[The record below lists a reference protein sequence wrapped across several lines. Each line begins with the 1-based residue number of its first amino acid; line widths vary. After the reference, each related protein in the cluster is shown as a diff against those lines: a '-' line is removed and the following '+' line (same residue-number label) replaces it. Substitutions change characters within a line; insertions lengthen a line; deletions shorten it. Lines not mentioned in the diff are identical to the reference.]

1 MATFTLED
9 LRSSIE
15 VMVFPKMMAEVGH
28 LLADDVIVITSG
40 RIDRRDDTPK
50 LVPLEVSVFEPVV
63 DASPPLRL
71 QLSSSRLDDATLGRL
86 RTLFT
91 DFPGESEVLI
101 LLDDRD
107 VVRLGDDFLVS
118 TQSGLVGELRALLG
132 HAAVTV

>member
-1 MATFTLED
+1 
-9 LRSSIE
+9 
-15 VMVFPKMMAEVGH
+15 MAEVGH

-71 QLSSSRLDDATLGRL
+71 QLSSSRLDEATLGRL